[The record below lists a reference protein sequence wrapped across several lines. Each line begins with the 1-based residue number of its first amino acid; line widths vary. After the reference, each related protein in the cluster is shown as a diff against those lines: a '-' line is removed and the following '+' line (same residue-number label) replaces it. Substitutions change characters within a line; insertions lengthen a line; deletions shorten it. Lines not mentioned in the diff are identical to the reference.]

1 MESVIDLSL
10 SAAAAWGLDGFAN
23 PGGFRWRFSYR
34 VRSFISG
41 GGDLDRERSGQ
52 RFHSVW
58 IQLNYHILVDL
69 PGDLDQNNIG
79 FGRI

>member
-1 MESVIDLSL
+1 MDL
-10 SAAAAWGLDGFAN
+10 
-23 PGGFRWRFSYR
+23 RIR
-34 VRSFISG
+34 VDLAGDFHIGCAFISG

-58 IQLNYHILVDL
+58 IQMNYHILVDL

>member
-1 MESVIDLSL
+1 MDLRIRVDL
-10 SAAAAWGLDGFAN
+10 GGDFHIGSA
-23 PGGFRWRFSYR
+23 
-34 VRSFISG
+34 FISG

-69 PGDLDQNNIG
+69 PGDLDQNNKLYQIWADLKWR
-79 FGRI
+79 FTSVDVNMAWV